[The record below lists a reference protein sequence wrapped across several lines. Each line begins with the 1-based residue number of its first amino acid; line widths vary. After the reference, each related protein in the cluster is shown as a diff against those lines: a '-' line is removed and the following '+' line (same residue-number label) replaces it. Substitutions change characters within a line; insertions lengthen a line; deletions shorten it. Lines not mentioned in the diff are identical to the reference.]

1 MTLGSAL
8 PHRAHQ
14 GAQAC
19 LVLTFLAFPLSLA
32 VANLLMVLTLL
43 LWALSLT
50 GAGSRTALRQAMRNP
65 MVAPALALF
74 GWVVV
79 AIAWSPATSDGA
91 LGHLQKY
98 LKFAMVPMFIALLQ
112 DGAVRRRCWQAFA
125 LAMLFTL
132 AVTWL
137 NVWFDF
143 PWTRTQNQGFGRDHT
158 VVKDYI
164 SQGLMMTVFATVCA
178 FVALD
183 QRSRVRQAAVWL
195 LWALASASIL
205 LLLQGRTGY
214 VAWAASTAVLALCIA
229 WARSHRAVAA
239 AALGLAAVFALAVI
253 SSPVLQQRW
262 ERAWDEAE
270 DAGSGPVTS
279 VGSRIEMAT
288 FVLQQAA
295 RAPLLG
301 HGTASYPVLAPRYF
315 TDDDRCEVVCTHLHN
330 QFLFFLF
337 ELGAVGLLLFLW
349 FFVTIV
355 REGWAQAPH
364 RRAFVLA
371 FTATAVV
378 ASSTHSAY
386 FLSTES
392 HCLILMGALIMAG
405 LQARRA
411 AGELA

>member
-8 PHRAHQ
+8 PDRAHQ

-32 VANLLMVLTLL
+32 LANLAMLLMLL
-43 LWALSLT
+43 LWALSLFGT
-50 GAGSRTALRQAMRNP
+50 KARGALGEGLRNRL
-65 MVAPALALF
+65 VTPALALF
-74 GWVVV
+74 AWVLV
-79 AIAWSPATSDGA
+79 AIIWSPAAPEGA
-91 LGHLQKY
+91 LGFLQKY
-98 LKFAMVPMFIALLQ
+98 LKFAMVPVFIALLQ

-125 LAMLFTL
+125 VAMGFTL
-132 AVTWL
+132 VVTWL

-143 PWTRTQNQGFGRDHT
+143 PWTRTHNQGFGRDHT

-164 SQGLMMTVFATVCA
+164 SQGLMMTVFTAVCV
-178 FVALD
+178 FVALG
-183 QRSRVRQAAVWL
+183 QSTRTRRAGLWL
-195 LWALASASIL
+195 LWGLASASIL

-214 VAWAASTAVLALCIA
+214 LAWAASTSVLALCIA
-229 WARSHRAVAA
+229 LAQSRRAVVAA
-239 AALGLAAVFALAVI
+239 TLGLVVVFTLAVV

-279 VGSRIEMAT
+279 VGSRIEMAS

-295 RAPLLG
+295 RAPLAG
-301 HGTASYPVLAPRYF
+301 HGTASYPVLAPQHF
-315 TDDDRCEVVCTHLHN
+315 TEGERCDVVCTHPHN

-337 ELGAVGLLLFLW
+337 EQGAIGLLLFLW
-349 FFVTIV
+349 FLGAIL
-355 REGWAQAPH
+355 REGWGQAPH

-371 FTATAVV
+371 FVTTAVV
-378 ASSTHSAY
+378 ASSTHSAF

-392 HCLILMGALIMAG
+392 HCLILMSALIMAG
-405 LQARRA
+405 MRARRA
-411 AGELA
+411 TGDLT

>member
-1 MTLGSAL
+1 MIPGSAL
-8 PHRAHQ
+8 PRRAHQ

-19 LVLTFLAFPLSLA
+19 LVLAFLAFPLSLA
-32 VANLLMVLTLL
+32 LANLLLLLMLL

-50 GAGSRTALRQAMRNP
+50 GAEARAAMRQAMRNP
-65 MVAPALALF
+65 LTAPALALF
-74 GWVVV
+74 VCVVV
-79 AIAWSPATSDGA
+79 AIAWSPAMSDGV
-91 LGHLQKY
+91 LGYLQKY

-125 LAMLFTL
+125 LAMVFTL
-132 AVTWL
+132 VVTWL

-143 PWTRTQNQGFGRDHT
+143 PWTRTHNQGFGRDHT

-164 SQGLMMTVFATVCA
+164 SQGLMMTVFAAVCA

-183 QRSRVRQAAVWL
+183 QRSRLRQAAMWL

-214 VAWAASTAVLALCIA
+214 LAWAASTAVLALVIA
-229 WARSHRAVAA
+229 WSRSHRAVAA
-239 AALGLAAVFALAVI
+239 AALGLAVVFTLAVI

-262 ERAWDEAE
+262 ERAWNEAE

-288 FVLQQAA
+288 YALQQAA
-295 RAPLLG
+295 QAPLLG

-315 TDDDRCEVVCTHLHN
+315 TDGERCDVVCTHPHN

-337 ELGAVGLLLFLW
+337 EQGAIGLLLFLW
-349 FFVTIV
+349 FLAAIV
-355 REGWAQAPH
+355 REGWVQAPH

-378 ASSTHSAY
+378 ASTTHSAF

-392 HCLILMGALIMAG
+392 HCLILMSALIMAG
-405 LQARRA
+405 LRARRK
-411 AGELA
+411 AGAPT